1 MTSPILR
8 TLFSIFELSLEKFVF
23 SLRRSNVDYSA
34 AKGESSLSWV
44 ETMTFLERGVVWIM
58 SKLEVDDGFVFF
70 DISVTPGRGY

>member
-1 MTSPILR
+1 M
-8 TLFSIFELSLEKFVF
+8 
-23 SLRRSNVDYSA
+23 DYSA